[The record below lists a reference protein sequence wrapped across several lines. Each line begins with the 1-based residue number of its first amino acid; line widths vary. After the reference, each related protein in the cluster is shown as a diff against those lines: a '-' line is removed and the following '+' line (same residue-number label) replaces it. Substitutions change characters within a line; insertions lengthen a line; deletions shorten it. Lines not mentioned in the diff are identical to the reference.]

1 MVAQDDSWPEGG
13 YGREMQLAI
22 KAKMWLGFE
31 SERTFFFPFL
41 KIFIV
46 MDFVIHWN
54 ETAMDLCV
62 CPIPIPP
69 PTSLSTRSL

>member
-22 KAKMWLGFE
+22 KVKMWLGFE

-46 MDFVIHWN
+46 MDFVIH
-54 ETAMDLCV
+54 
-62 CPIPIPP
+62 
-69 PTSLSTRSL
+69 